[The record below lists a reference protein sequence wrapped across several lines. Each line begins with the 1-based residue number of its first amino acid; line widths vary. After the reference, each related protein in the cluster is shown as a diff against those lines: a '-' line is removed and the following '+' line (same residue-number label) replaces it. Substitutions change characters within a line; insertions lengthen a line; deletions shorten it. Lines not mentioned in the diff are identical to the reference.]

1 VYLLLHA
8 GEDEGHRP
16 AGVRRRHR
24 GAVHELGAAQRE
36 LPHGGDGAAG
46 GAQRQPPVPVNS
58 RSTGAPRE
66 LGPCGYTMLRRSQKY
81 GSFLLHKAKD
91 LSKFRLYKK
100 AFAQIKRVGLI
111 LTNYLIPH
119 ESFS

>member
-1 VYLLLHA
+1 MNKDFLITYCFEKFSFTKCIGKFFTGSNVSYAVYLLLHA
-8 GEDEGHRP
+8 GEDEGHGP

-58 RSTGAPRE
+58 RSAGAPRE
-66 LGPCGYTMLRRSQKY
+66 LGPCGYTMLKVT
-81 GSFLLHKAKD
+81 KIVK
-91 LSKFRLYKK
+91 
-100 AFAQIKRVGLI
+100 
-111 LTNYLIPH
+111 
-119 ESFS
+119 